1 MTISIKRD
9 VLIRLEQEL
18 KAAQD
23 LGIKRDVDSWVVTV
37 YGRVR
42 RTGFPTK
49 RSAKRF
55 SRSVVKTDTMP
66 KCGLDDNALESLKI
80 FNGAVERFLGTGT
93 KEKLC

>member
-1 MTISIKRD
+1 MTAEIKRD
-9 VLIRLEQEL
+9 
-18 KAAQD
+18 K
-23 LGIKRDVDSWVVTV
+23 DSWVVTV
-37 YGRVR
+37 DGRVHPQG
-42 RTGFPTK
+42 TGFPTPE
-49 RSAKRF
+49 AAEEF